1 MLSPH
6 LAHTQTYSTWNTPAY
21 TRTRL
26 HSRIKMG
33 WIAVMRINRCYK
45 EKTLLE
51 NIKKRRDLL
60 ESEWKGFMKRREGRH
75 GERDSRPWNKTG
87 RQRNQAFKQ
96 GFKKE
101 GRGFSFCFRLFLGRK
116 SWTLRETPSEKD
128 LADEFEFTD
137 IKRAD
142 WIIALL

>member
-1 MLSPH
+1 MGRGIAGLEIK
-6 LAHTQTYSTWNTPAY
+6 PA
-21 TRTRL
+21 
-26 HSRIKMG
+26 
-33 WIAVMRINRCYK
+33 
-45 EKTLLE
+45 
-51 NIKKRRDLL
+51 D
-60 ESEWKGFMKRREGRH
+60 KGTK
-75 GERDSRPWNKTG
+75 PL
-87 RQRNQAFKQ
+87 KQ

-142 WIIALL
+142 WIIARL